1 MNTANLQLEGLYMA
15 IAAMTEALKQKGL
28 LDAKEVDAALA
39 RAERSAIEGI
49 ERDLSAAN
57 VEAISFPIRLL
68 RLANSTSFAGNPL
81 PFSELTRRVGE
92 AKDARNPLTE
102 DEIFSLATVLEHERD
117 A

>member
-28 LDAKEVDAALA
+28 LNAGEVDTALA
-39 RAERSAIEGI
+39 RAEQSVAEGA
-49 ERDLSAAN
+49 ERYLSPAN
-57 VEAISFPIRLL
+57 LEAISFPIRLL
-68 RLANSTSFAGNPL
+68 RIANSTSFAGHPR

-92 AKDARNPLTE
+92 VKDARAPLS
-102 DEIFSLATVLEHERD
+102 DEETLRLATVLEQESD

>member
-15 IAAMTEALKQKGL
+15 IAALTEALKQKGL
-28 LDAKEVDAALA
+28 LSAGEVDVALS
-39 RAERSAIEGI
+39 RAERSAIEGL

-68 RLANSTSFAGNPL
+68 RLANSTSFAGHPL

-92 AKDARNPLTE
+92 AKDVRVPLSE
-102 DEIFSLATVLEHERD
+102 EEMLKLATVLERERD